1 MGNFKFEID
10 GNKIKEQY
18 NDVLH
23 KVIEESLIKEKQNI
37 QETIKT
43 YFDKGFFIDK
53 LTAFEKGLDWAIEQ
67 SFREGVDKALRDLE
81 FKELISEKTKE
92 FLSENSLIQDLVE
105 AKIRSSL
112 GLPPKQ

>member
-1 MGNFKFEID
+1 MENFKFEID

-43 YFDKGFFIDK
+43 YFDKGFFRDK
-53 LTAFEKGLDWAIEQ
+53 LTAFDGQ
-67 SFREGVDKALRDLE
+67 
-81 FKELISEKTKE
+81 
-92 FLSENSLIQDLVE
+92 
-105 AKIRSSL
+105 
-112 GLPPKQ
+112 